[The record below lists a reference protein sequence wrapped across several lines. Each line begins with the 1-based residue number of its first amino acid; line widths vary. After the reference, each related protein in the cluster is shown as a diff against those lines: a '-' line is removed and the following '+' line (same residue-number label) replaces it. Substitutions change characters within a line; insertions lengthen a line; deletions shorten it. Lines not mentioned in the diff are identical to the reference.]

1 MKVKI
6 QYWKEVKTSRDS
18 MGSFGEFDVI
28 GGSRK
33 TAEYFYIFKILKN
46 ICILKVFE
54 K

>member
-6 QYWKEVKTSRDS
+6 QCEKEVKTSRDS

-33 TAEYFYIFKILKN
+33 NGRIFLN
-46 ICILKVFE
+46 SQNLE
-54 K
+54 KHKSYKSF

>member
-6 QYWKEVKTSRDS
+6 QCEKEVKTSRDS

-33 TAEYFYIFKILKN
+33 NGRIFLNSQNLEN
-46 ICILKVFE
+46 ISLTKVFE